1 MKEKSCLRTGCFVF
15 VLVPVIIAV
24 LFFAFFRSSHDL
36 PDRFVLRVPLGG
48 SLEER
53 IAESSPVPY
62 LMQDESLSFQDL
74 LFMFNQAAG
83 DKRID
88 TVLLEIGGVRTSPA
102 KITELRQAIEKVRAG
117 GRKVIAYLHSA
128 EDSDYLLASAC
139 DSVVVER
146 GGYLLLDGLKAESL
160 YYTTP
165 LGRIGVTFQ
174 AAQWKEYKSGVE
186 PYTRTAASPEYIEQI
201 NALLDD
207 VYADYIGYVSK
218 RRGISRDS
226 LESVIN
232 NVALVPAA
240 KAVKLGLADGVATIW
255 ELKRSIARRISGKE
269 PEENDRLFVQADR
282 YRETLDWP
290 VKASGSEAVA
300 VITLSG
306 PIVRSVG
313 SSAMSVDEGTDVGM
327 LRRSLDA
334 ALADKEVKALVLR
347 IDSPGGDALASS
359 DMLQM
364 LDSAAVKKP
373 LVVSMSGIA
382 ASGGYMAALAGRE
395 VYAMPLTVTGSI
407 GVYALKPDISE
418 LARKA
423 GLGRDVVT
431 RGRFADANTV
441 FKPLE
446 GEAYEKFI
454 SASGDIYL
462 DFIGKVAASRKMSVA
477 AVDSVAGGRVWTG
490 RQAKQKGLVDH
501 AGGLFAAVRAA
512 QRLAGMD
519 KSKQPRILLYP
530 EQKSWFQM
538 LLEGN
543 PEGIVGS
550 LERMA
555 MRRVLHEVAPQ
566 SPYSAMLRMHEMLM
580 RSGEVEMLAAMPCE
594 IIIR

>member
-1 MKEKSCLRTGCFVF
+1 MKGKSCLRTGCFVF

-207 VYADYIGYVSK
+207 VYADISGTFQKGAVS
-218 RRGISRDS
+218 
-226 LESVIN
+226 
-232 NVALVPAA
+232 
-240 KAVKLGLADGVATIW
+240 VATR
-255 ELKRSIARRISGKE
+255 LNRSLTMSRLSLPRRRSSLVL
-269 PEENDRLFVQADR
+269 PMVSLR
-282 YRETLDWP
+282 
-290 VKASGSEAVA
+290 SGS
-300 VITLSG
+300 
-306 PIVRSVG
+306 
-313 SSAMSVDEGTDVGM
+313 
-327 LRRSLDA
+327 
-334 ALADKEVKALVLR
+334 
-347 IDSPGGDALASS
+347 
-359 DMLQM
+359 
-364 LDSAAVKKP
+364 
-373 LVVSMSGIA
+373 
-382 ASGGYMAALAGRE
+382 
-395 VYAMPLTVTGSI
+395 
-407 GVYALKPDISE
+407 
-418 LARKA
+418 
-423 GLGRDVVT
+423 
-431 RGRFADANTV
+431 
-441 FKPLE
+441 
-446 GEAYEKFI
+446 
-454 SASGDIYL
+454 
-462 DFIGKVAASRKMSVA
+462 
-477 AVDSVAGGRVWTG
+477 
-490 RQAKQKGLVDH
+490 
-501 AGGLFAAVRAA
+501 
-512 QRLAGMD
+512 
-519 KSKQPRILLYP
+519 
-530 EQKSWFQM
+530 
-538 LLEGN
+538 
-543 PEGIVGS
+543 
-550 LERMA
+550 
-555 MRRVLHEVAPQ
+555 
-566 SPYSAMLRMHEMLM
+566 
-580 RSGEVEMLAAMPCE
+580 
-594 IIIR
+594 